1 VEYDGATSTAGLN
14 TEEWTMAYDLVIK
27 NGVVIDGSGMPRYRA
42 DVGVRHGRITTIGRI
57 RERAREVIDADG
69 QVVAPGIVDG
79 HTHMDAQ
86 VFWDPL
92 GTSSCWH
99 GITTV
104 VMGNCGFTLAPCAK
118 ADKHMVVRNLQRA
131 EDIPPAAMEAGIDW
145 RWTTFPE
152 FLDCLESLPKGI
164 NYSGYIGHSALRT
177 YVMGERAFEQPAGED
192 DLRAM
197 ERELRDALRAGA
209 MGFTTSRSPSHETP
223 DGRPVA
229 SRVATWQEV
238 RRLVGVMGEMNAGLF
253 EIAGEGVDRAAN
265 DPGLRDYHVRLRDLA
280 VDTGRPITFG
290 VFSRRDVPDTWRRY
304 LALLDETAAAGGRM
318 FAQVHSRSLSAL
330 LSFKTQLPFDRLP
343 VWKEL
348 RALPLREQAQRLRD
362 PDLRRRLIEAADV
375 RPDHKALGTEAQPAN
390 YDWTLVFDTVEGP
403 HRSVA
408 EIARERGCHPAE
420 AMIDLALAKD
430 LDLFFLQPVA
440 NEDQDYA
447 LELMRHPRTVTTFSD
462 SGAHVSQLM
471 DSSLQT
477 HLLSHWVRTK
487 RAFTLEQAIHMVTFV
502 PATHWGFTDRGL
514 IREGLAADL
523 MVFDPETI
531 AAEMPEVVDDL
542 PGGARRLVQKTRGI
556 AATVV
561 NGEVLLRDGKHTGA
575 LPGQLLRGPLARRS

>member
-1 VEYDGATSTAGLN
+1 
-14 TEEWTMAYDLVIK
+14 MPYDLVIK
-27 NGVVIDGSGMPRYRA
+27 NGMVIDGSGLPRYRA
-42 DVGVRHGRITTIGRI
+42 DVGVRHGRIAMIGRI

-69 QVVAPGIVDG
+69 HVVAPGFVDG

-99 GITTV
+99 GITSV
-104 VMGNCGFTLAPCAK
+104 VMGNCGFTLAPCPA

-145 RWTTFPE
+145 AWTTFPE
-152 FLDCLESLPKGI
+152 FLDTLESLPKGI

-177 YVMGERAFEQPAGED
+177 YVMGDRAFEQPATED

-209 MGFTTSRSPSHETP
+209 IGFTTSRSPAHETA

-229 SRVATWQEV
+229 SRAATWDEV
-238 RRLVGVMGEMNAGLF
+238 RRLVGVMGELNAGIF
-253 EIAGEGVDRAAN
+253 ELAGEGVDRAPG
-265 DPGLRDYHVRLRDLA
+265 DPALREYHVRLRDLA
-280 VDTGRPITFG
+280 VETGRPITFG
-290 VFSRRDVPDTWRRY
+290 VFSRRGVPDVWRRY

-318 FAQVHSRSLSAL
+318 FAQVHSRWLSAL

-348 RALPLREQAQRLRD
+348 RALSLPEQRGKLRD
-362 PDLRRRLIEAADV
+362 PDVRRRLLEASGARSD
-375 RPDHKALGTEAQPAN
+375 RRALGTEARDAD
-390 YDWTLVFDTVEGP
+390 YDSILVFDTVEGP
-403 HRSVA
+403 HRTVA
-408 EIARERGCHPAE
+408 EVARERGQHPAE
-420 AMIDLALAKD
+420 TMIDLALARD
-430 LDLFFLQPVA
+430 LDLFFLQPIA

-477 HLLSHWVRTK
+477 HLLSHWVRAK
-487 RAFTLEQAIHMVTFV
+487 QAFTLEQAVRMITLV
-502 PATHWGFTDRGL
+502 PATLWGFADRGL
-514 IREGLAADL
+514 VREGLAADL
-523 MVFDPETI
+523 VVFDPETI

-542 PGGARRLVQKTRGI
+542 PAGARRLIQRTRGV

-575 LPGQLLRGPLARRS
+575 LPGQLLRGPLARRR